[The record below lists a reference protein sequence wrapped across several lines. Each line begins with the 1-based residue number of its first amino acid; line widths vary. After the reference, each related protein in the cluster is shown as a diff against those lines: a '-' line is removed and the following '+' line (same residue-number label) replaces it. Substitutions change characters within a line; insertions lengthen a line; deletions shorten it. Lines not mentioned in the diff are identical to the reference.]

1 MQKGEMMK
9 SVTAVE
15 NRKGQRGGMSVW
27 ILALAMIACVS
38 VSLLAGCSLR
48 HPGETRAEIDR
59 RHYRTLR
66 LNNEMMLSDL
76 DKVLL
81 LDRPSRLTDK
91 RIP

>member
-1 MQKGEMMK
+1 MK

-15 NRKGQRGGMSVW
+15 NRKEQRKGLGLC
-27 ILALAMIACVS
+27 IFALAAAAFVS
-38 VSLLAGCSLR
+38 ILLLAGCAQ
-48 HPGETRAEIDR
+48 PGETKAEVAR
-59 RHYRTLR
+59 RHDRIMR
-66 LNNEMMLSDL
+66 LNSEMMMNDL